1 MKKRN
6 IVLTTVLAGSVLTL
20 AATGIV
26 TAGPRGDCGH
36 GFATPRSAMFHGGGR
51 HGHDMG
57 LLARGLDLT
66 QAQRDKIFQIRYDAR
81 PAMRDKMKQLR
92 QARLALRDAA
102 TSDTYNAEQV
112 HKLAQTQANVMT
124 DLIAM
129 RTETRNRIYHV
140 LTPEQQAQVKQWQ
153 QNGPHRGFGRGF
165 GRQ

>member
-20 AATGIV
+20 AATGVV
-26 TAGPRGDCGH
+26 TANPRGDCGH
-36 GFATPRSAMFHGGGR
+36 GFAAPHGAMFHGGGR
-51 HGHDMG
+51 HGHGMG
-57 LLARGLDLT
+57 LLTRRLNLT
-66 QAQRDKIFQIRYDAR
+66 QAQRDKIFQIRYAAQ
-81 PAMRDKMKQLR
+81 PTVRDKMKELR

-102 TSDTYNAEQV
+102 MSDTYDAGQV
-112 HKLAQTQANVMT
+112 HKLAQAQANVMA

-153 QNGPHRGFGRGF
+153 QNGPGRGFGRGLH
-165 GRQ
+165 RP